1 MFLVILSHRV
11 NQTFSTFRIV
21 AQEYTVE
28 EEKADALLR
37 YRSRSR
43 DDYDEAESS
52 EDEIKHVDDDEETD
66 HKLEETLKNW
76 NKENKPQRS
85 QTLDLSLLS
94 TLGSGTVNKAVS
106 GFMSK
111 LKSPHDNSKKNN
123 EEEIQSVPDDKKEP
137 VTKTNSEEVEVRTRK
152 SSSVKSRFKSMV
164 QRRSMWN

>member
-1 MFLVILSHRV
+1 MPNIYHVSAYSIICCV
-11 NQTFSTFRIV
+11 YQTFSTFRIV

-52 EDEIKHVDDDEETD
+52 DDEIKHVDEDEETD
-66 HKLEETLKNW
+66 HKLEETLKNL

-94 TLGSGTVNKAVS
+94 TLGSGN
-106 GFMSK
+106 G
-111 LKSPHDNSKKNN
+111 
-123 EEEIQSVPDDKKEP
+123 Q
-137 VTKTNSEEVEVRTRK
+137 
-152 SSSVKSRFKSMV
+152 
-164 QRRSMWN
+164 